1 MLFARREK
9 IDHFDYVVV
18 IIEMQDGEQ
27 HKLYNVA
34 VFKLYSTESKKYYK
48 YNKVYSEVV
57 GRDDV
62 LKAIAARNSIVKL
75 YREKTK
81 KAVLER
87 EQNLFCKDIC
97 SADKLLIFKSNI
109 SKYILFDER
118 SYSNFCDKAV

>member
-48 YNKVYSEVV
+48 YNK
-57 GRDDV
+57 R
-62 LKAIAARNSIVKL
+62 L
-75 YREKTK
+75 
-81 KAVLER
+81 
-87 EQNLFCKDIC
+87 
-97 SADKLLIFKSNI
+97 
-109 SKYILFDER
+109 LFDER
-118 SYSNFCDKAV
+118 QQEILAELDEVEEDLNTALKC